1 MKECCKTGDET
12 PEKNKLKR
20 YFNLAIYA
28 IVCGIIVWTVTTLIH

>member
-20 YFNLAIYA
+20 YFSIAVYAVIAVIIGLAI
-28 IVCGIIVWTVTTLIH
+28 IQSL